1 MLRLIGIVGFQS
13 NFLCSSAQSVFVTPN
28 FIFCRLIC
36 KKIVNVS
43 FLNQLNRLTQGQCL
57 NLIIFVVLVLV
68 LL

>member
-1 MLRLIGIVGFQS
+1 
-13 NFLCSSAQSVFVTPN
+13 
-28 FIFCRLIC
+28 
-36 KKIVNVS
+36 VNVS